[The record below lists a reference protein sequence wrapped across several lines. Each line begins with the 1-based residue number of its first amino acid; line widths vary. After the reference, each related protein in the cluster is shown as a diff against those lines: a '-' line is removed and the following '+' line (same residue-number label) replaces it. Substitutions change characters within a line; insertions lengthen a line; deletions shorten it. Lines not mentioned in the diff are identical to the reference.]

1 MKTAPRTIKF
11 KALSLLA
18 QAEQK
23 NCRNFHELHARLSLL
38 VTAKDCGVTGQALE
52 GHFTA
57 ARELLARDLKWDA
70 GEIELPLPE

>member
-1 MKTAPRTIKF
+1 MKTAPHTIKF
-11 KALSLLA
+11 SALSVLT
-18 QAEQK
+18 QAEAT
-23 NCRNFHELHARLSLL
+23 NRRNFHELHARLSLL

-70 GEIELPLPE
+70 GEIEFPVSE